1 VKHTKNLKKG
11 SKNKHPAR
19 GALKKHKVAHDKH
32 KSHHKPH
39 RDNGPRFHASSKNP
53 KTKPGAPLTGTLLV
67 SARGFGNVRIP
78 GWKETVSVD
87 PNDLNTG
94 LHGDMV
100 EITLNADNKRYST
113 ARVTRVLSRSK
124 VGFTG
129 VLTQA
134 DGVYQLKADDPR
146 MYRDIV
152 IPKDKLHGARSGE
165 KVFVEIKEWKDA
177 KAEPIGTVS
186 KILGKPGNNNAEMI
200 GIALERGFPSDF
212 PKDVE
217 EEAHALQKKGITE
230 NEIAGRR
237 DMRQVPTCT
246 IDPID
251 AKDFDDALSLHVLP
265 NGHYEIG
272 IHIAD
277 VSHYVRPGTALD
289 REAFARGTSV
299 YLVDRTIPM
308 LPEALSND
316 LCSLKPNV
324 DRLAMSTIVTMTPD
338 AKITDVWYGK
348 TVIHSQKRFSYE
360 EAQLVLDTGEGPM
373 LNELTILNTLAK
385 KLLTMRIH
393 HGTLILDTDEVKF
406 KLDEH
411 GVPLE
416 AYRKVRGDTH
426 KLIEEFMLLANRK
439 VAEVFKKEEKRDG
452 IGVYRI
458 HDLPDADK
466 IADFT
471 FLIENLGYSMPK
483 GTMKPKMFDQLLKE
497 LAHAPE
503 KDMIT
508 SVLIRSMA
516 KAIYSTKNIGHF
528 GLGFEDY
535 THFTSPIR
543 RYPDLVVHRLLQ
555 NILTHKPIRSKD
567 QKHFEQMMVHSSER
581 ERNAAEAERASIK
594 YKQVEYMQTRIG
606 AEYIGVITGLTER
619 GLFVEELET
628 KSEGM
633 VAIKELGSD
642 FFTLAERDLA
652 LIGKKTKRRF
662 RVGDQIKIR
671 VLRADLADKA
681 IDYGLVE

>member
-1 VKHTKNLKKG
+1 MKKNQRKDKKRDSPKKQNRQGLYRKSSGKTKHFKHTG
-11 SKNKHPAR
+11 S
-19 GALKKHKVAHDKH
+19 
-32 KSHHKPH
+32 S
-39 RDNGPRFHASSKNP
+39 
-53 KTKPGAPLTGTLLV
+53 PLIGTLLV
-67 SARGFGNVRIP
+67 SPRGFGNVRLP
-78 GWKETVSVD
+78 NWKELISIE
-87 PNDLNTG
+87 PADLNTG
-94 LHGDMV
+94 LHGDTV
-100 EITLNADNKRYST
+100 EVSLNAQTKHYQT
-113 ARVTRVLSRSK
+113 ARVTKVVSRSK

-129 VLTQA
+129 ILKHE
-134 DGVYQLKADDPR
+134 DGVYTFKPDDPR
-146 MYRDIV
+146 MYKTII
-152 IPKDKLHGARSGE
+152 IPKHALGHARAGE
-165 KVFVEIKEWKDA
+165 KVFCEITEWK
-177 KAEPIGTVS
+177 KASDEPIGKIS
-186 KILGKPGNNNAEMI
+186 KVLGMPGHNNAEML

-212 PKDVE
+212 PRDVE
-217 EEAHALQKKGITE
+217 HEAHEWEKRGISETE
-230 NEIAGRR
+230 KAGRR
-237 DMRQVPTCT
+237 DMRSITTCT
-246 IDPID
+246 IDPIN
-251 AKDFDDALSLHVLP
+251 AKDFDDALSLQILP
-265 NGHYEIG
+265 GGNYEIG

-324 DRLAMSTIVTMTPD
+324 DRLAMSTIITMTPA
-338 AKITDVWYGK
+338 AKIIDVWYGK
-348 TVIHSQKRFSYE
+348 TVIHSAKRFSYE
-360 EAQLVLDTGEGPM
+360 EAQHVLDTGTGP
-373 LNELTILNTLAK
+373 LHNELVILNTLAK
-385 KLLTMRIH
+385 KLLEKRMH
-393 HGTLILDTDEVKF
+393 EGTLILDTDEVKF

-439 VAEVFKKEEKRDG
+439 VAEVFKQEEKRDG

-458 HDLPDADK
+458 HDLPDQDK

-471 FLIENLGYSMPK
+471 FLIENLGYTMPK
-483 GTMKPKMFDQLLKE
+483 GKLTPKMFDTLLKE
-497 LAHAPE
+497 LEGAPE

-516 KAIYSTKNIGHF
+516 KAVYSTKNIGHF

-543 RYPDLVVHRLLQ
+543 RYPDLVVHRLLE
-555 NILTHKPIRSKD
+555 NILKHKAVRTKD
-567 QKHFEQMMVHSSER
+567 QKAFEKMMLHASER

-606 AEYIGVITGLTER
+606 HEYIGVITGVTER
-619 GLFVEELET
+619 GMFVEELET

-633 VAIKELGSD
+633 IQVKDLGDD
-642 FFTLAERDLA
+642 FYTLSERELA

-662 RVGDQIKIR
+662 RVGDQIKIK
-671 VLRADLADKA
+671 VLRADLADRV
-681 IDYGLVE
+681 IDYGLVA